1 MENFP
6 TSQESNSVPLTAR
19 IVLLLGANLSITAGS
34 SLSPVI
40 PNIIDDFTG
49 TPGAAFWVP
58 MVFTLPALFVI
69 LGGPVAGF
77 FADKFGRKPVLIF
90 SIFIGGLG
98 GSLGAVFGSLG
109 GILFTRALVGLS
121 IAGTMTATNSLIADY
136 FNGTHRTKFMGRQ
149 AAIGGLTSIVF
160 LPLGGLIAEVNWR
173 LVFLSY
179 LPLLALLPMAVFAI
193 QEPDLP
199 IETKSLEKKFKLQL
213 DPEKLYI
220 FAASFFSQFSF
231 VTVPVYI
238 AFFLAAVLGT
248 GGQVVG
254 WLGAASSLFS
264 FFGGIL
270 YGWFSRKY
278 QFKRIAIGNYLLFFF
293 GFLILGLGRS
303 WVPVV
308 AGELILGFCMG
319 LNNANLANWL
329 SNVVDIRVRGRANG
343 IYATLMSL
351 GPFTAPFFFAPVI
364 SKWDYSAAFV
374 TSALIFG
381 LMGLAGLFIRI
392 RETDP
397 SAGTR
402 D

>member
-1 MENFP
+1 METLTTP
-6 TSQESNSVPLTAR
+6 RESNPVPLTAR

-40 PNIIDDFTG
+40 PNMTDDFAG

-58 MVFTLPALFVI
+58 LVFTLPALFVI

-77 FADKFGRKPVLIF
+77 LADKLGRKPILLL
-90 SIFIGGLG
+90 SIFVGGLG

-121 IAGTMTATNSLIADY
+121 IAGAMTATNSLIADY
-136 FNGTHRTKFMGRQ
+136 FNGVQRTKFMGRQ

-160 LPLGGLIAEVNWR
+160 LPLGGLISEVNWR
-173 LVFLSY
+173 LAFLSY
-179 LPLLALLPMAVFAI
+179 LPLLVLLPMALFAI
-193 QEPDLP
+193 REPV
-199 IETKSLEKKFKLQL
+199 IVTENQNIEKKYKLQW

-220 FAASFFSQFSF
+220 FSASFFSQFSF

-248 GGQVVG
+248 GGQAVG

-270 YGWFSRKY
+270 YGHFSRRN
-278 QFKRIAIGNYLLFFF
+278 QFKKIAIGNYFLFFS
-293 GFLILGLGRS
+293 GFLILGLAKS
-303 WVPVV
+303 WVLVI

-351 GPFTAPFFFAPVI
+351 GPFTAPFFFALVI
-364 SKWDYSAAFV
+364 SNWDYSAAFV

-392 RETDP
+392 REPNP
-397 SAGTR
+397 SEGT
-402 D
+402 